1 MIFSMLKKIRSL
13 AGGRERLQPPKEE
26 KFDFLLKD
34 CNLDVGHLWL
44 RDGTWHFEYADAYR
58 NQVNVRP
65 VGSFLRLEEHYE
77 SEALWPFFVARIPGM
92 GQPRVQRLIRE
103 ENLQEPNEIQ
113 HMLLERFG
121 ERAIVNPYIL
131 IPQD

>member
-1 MIFSMLKKIRSL
+1 MIKILKKIWSH
-13 AGGRERLQPPKEE
+13 AGGREHLRAPK
-26 KFDFLLKD
+26 KKQAGFLLKD
-34 CNLDVGHLWL
+34 QNLDIGHLWL
-44 RDGTWHFEYADAYR
+44 QKGTWHFEYSDAYR
-58 NQVNVRP
+58 HRPDVRP
-65 VGSFLRLEEHYE
+65 VVNFPQLEEHYE

-92 GQPRVQRLIRE
+92 GQPKVQRLIRE